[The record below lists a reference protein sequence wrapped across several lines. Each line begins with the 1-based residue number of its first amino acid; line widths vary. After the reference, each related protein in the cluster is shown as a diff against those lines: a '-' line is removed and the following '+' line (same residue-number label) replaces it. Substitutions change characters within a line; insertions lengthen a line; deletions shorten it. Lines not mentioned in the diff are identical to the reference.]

1 VSGFPPQSAVQE
13 VVVPSGAVR
22 SSSPESAGAVGV
34 ESNEFD
40 IIFVI
45 IVSLF
50 IYYCYHYYDY
60 TIIARVI
67 LTCNKNPNNP
77 NL

>member
-1 VSGFPPQSAVQE
+1 MSGFPPQSAVQE

-40 IIFVI
+40 IIIVI
-45 IVSLF
+45 IIYLF
-50 IYYCYHYYDY
+50 IYY
-60 TIIARVI
+60 
-67 LTCNKNPNNP
+67 
-77 NL
+77 